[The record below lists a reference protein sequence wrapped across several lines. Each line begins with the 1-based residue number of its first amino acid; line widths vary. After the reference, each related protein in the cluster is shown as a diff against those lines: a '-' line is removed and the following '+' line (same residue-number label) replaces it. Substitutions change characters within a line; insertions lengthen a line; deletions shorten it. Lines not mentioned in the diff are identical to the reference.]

1 MLIHLILELYYTT
14 TDPQQFSH
22 SVGLLNSSPFVLDL
36 NEESNG
42 VQKESQNYLSSP
54 CQGCA
59 TNTQTTTDI
68 VFQTPGPSHIA
79 PRDEIT
85 RCGEPPHSDILYI
98 YIYTCYKYLFIC

>member
-1 MLIHLILELYYTT
+1 MLICLILELYYTT

-22 SVGLLNSSPFVLDL
+22 SVGVLNSSPFVLDL